1 MADDGGGAARNTAFG
16 GTGNPPSAIFLVAQM
31 IDIPLTS
38 VKGIGPKRA
47 ELFEQLGVRSAR
59 ELLYRLPRDYLDY
72 SALTPV
78 ASLADGKYAAARVR
92 ISSAPRYFRKGGL
105 TVISASAQDETGSVT
120 LKWFNQPYRSMQV
133 KAGEVVCVCGR
144 VLRKKGV
151 TLLNPMVTSVLP
163 GILPVYATVKGL
175 NQRTWRD
182 SQMAALD
189 AVWDRIDET
198 LPPKIIEQYGLAPL
212 ALALR
217 HAHFPFSRE
226 ALELARKRLDFEN
239 ALLYFLAVEEQK
251 AERSR
256 QNGFAFDTGGVLE
269 KYGAKLGYELTN
281 AQKRVI
287 GEIAAD
293 MERPVPMNRLL
304 QGDVGS
310 GKTAVA
316 LYALCVASANGK
328 QGALLAPTEILAEQH
343 YETLRSI
350 FGSSAALLTG
360 SMKKSERDAVLQR
373 IYDGTALCVTG
384 THALLSGDVK
394 FYDLGCV
401 VTDEQHR
408 FGVRQRAAMQEKGA
422 RPDMLVMSAT
432 PIPRTL
438 ALILYGDLD
447 ISVIDELPPGRKP
460 IKTSLIPPHKREDMY
475 VYLAKQAAEEG
486 LQSYVVCPLIE
497 ESENIDCPSVC
508 ALFSELKKALPK
520 TRLGMLHGQMK
531 DAEKERVMRAFRVGE
546 IDILVTT
553 TVIEVG
559 VHVENACFMVVEGA
573 ERFGLSQLHQLR
585 GRVGRSA
592 KQAYCFLLTS
602 EGNGEANERIQALTS
617 TCDGFEIAR
626 QDLLLRGPGDF
637 IGVRQHGEAGL
648 MMLGGVL
655 DVQTLEQAG
664 KAAREIVSTP
674 NEESARLIELANER
688 YDAMSDIAMN

>member
-1 MADDGGGAARNTAFG
+1 
-16 GTGNPPSAIFLVAQM
+16 M
-31 IDIPLTS
+31 IDILLTS

-47 ELFEQLGVRSAR
+47 ELFCQLGVHSAR
-59 ELLYRLPRDYLDY
+59 ELLNRLPRDYLDY
-72 SALTPV
+72 STVTPV
-78 ASLADGKYAAARVR
+78 CELIDGKYAAARVR
-92 ISSAPRYFRKGGL
+92 ISSAPRYFRKGGM
-105 TVISASAQDETGSVT
+105 TVISASAQDETGCVT
-120 LKWFNQPYRSMQV
+120 LKWFNQPYRSSQV

-151 TLLNPMVTSVLP
+151 TLLNPMLSSVLP
-163 GILPVYATVKGL
+163 GILPVYTTVKGL

-182 SQMAALD
+182 SQMAALE
-189 AVWDRIDET
+189 AVWDQIGET
-198 LPPKIIEQYGLAPL
+198 LPQNVIDQYGLAPL

-217 HAHFPFSRE
+217 HAHFPFSKE

-239 ALLYFLAVEEQK
+239 ALLYFIAVEQQK
-251 AERSR
+251 AERTR
-256 QNGFAFDTGGVLE
+256 QNGFAFDTSGVFG
-269 KYGAKLGYELTN
+269 KFSAKLGYELTN

-287 GEIAAD
+287 TEISAD
-293 MERPVPMNRLL
+293 MEQPIPMNRLL

-328 QGALLAPTEILAEQH
+328 QGVLLAPTEILAEQH
-343 YETLRSI
+343 YETLKTI

-360 SMKKSERDAVLQR
+360 SMKKAERDAVLKK
-373 IYDGTALCVTG
+373 IADGTALCVAG
-384 THALLSGDVK
+384 THALLSGGVR

-408 FGVRQRAAMQEKGA
+408 FGVRQRAAMMEKGA

-460 IKTSLIPPHKREDMY
+460 VKTSLIPPNKRGDMY
-475 VYLAKQAAEEG
+475 AYLAKQAAEEG

-497 ESENIDCPSVC
+497 ESESIECPSVFE
-508 ALFSELKKALPK
+508 LYTELKKTLPK
-520 TRLGMLHGQMK
+520 TRIGMLHGQMK
-531 DAEKERVMRAFRVGE
+531 DAEKERVMRAFRAGE

-559 VHVENACFMVVEGA
+559 VHVENACFMVIEGA

-592 KQAYCFLLTS
+592 RQAYCFLLTS
-602 EGNGEANERIQALTS
+602 DGNGETNERIQTLAKTS
-617 TCDGFEIAR
+617 DGFEIAR

-637 IGVRQHGEAGL
+637 IGVRQHGDAGVA
-648 MMLGGVL
+648 MLGGML
-655 DVQTLEQAG
+655 DVQTLERAG
-664 KAAREIVSTP
+664 RAAREIVCTP
-674 NEESARLIELANER
+674 NEENTRLIELANER

>member
-1 MADDGGGAARNTAFG
+1 M
-16 GTGNPPSAIFLVAQM
+16 
-31 IDIPLTS
+31 
-38 VKGIGPKRA
+38 
-47 ELFEQLGVRSAR
+47 
-59 ELLYRLPRDYLDY
+59 
-72 SALTPV
+72 
-78 ASLADGKYAAARVR
+78 
-92 ISSAPRYFRKGGL
+92 
-105 TVISASAQDETGSVT
+105 
-120 LKWFNQPYRSMQV
+120 
-133 KAGEVVCVCGR
+133 
-144 VLRKKGV
+144 
-151 TLLNPMVTSVLP
+151 
-163 GILPVYATVKGL
+163 
-175 NQRTWRD
+175 
-182 SQMAALD
+182 
-189 AVWDRIDET
+189 
-198 LPPKIIEQYGLAPL
+198 
-212 ALALR
+212 
-217 HAHFPFSRE
+217 
-226 ALELARKRLDFEN
+226 DFEN

-256 QNGFAFDTGGVLE
+256 QNGFAFDISGVLE

-287 GEIAAD
+287 SEIAAD

-360 SMKKSERDAVLQR
+360 SMKKTERDAVLRR
-373 IYDGTALCVTG
+373 IADGTALCVTG

-460 IKTSLIPPHKREDMY
+460 IKTSLIPPQKREDMY
-475 VYLAKQAAEEG
+475 VYLSKQAAEEG

-508 ALFSELKKALPK
+508 ALFQQLKKALPK
-520 TRLGMLHGQMK
+520 TRVGMLHGQMK
-531 DAEKERVMRAFRVGE
+531 DAEKERVMRAFRAGE

-559 VHVENACFMVVEGA
+559 VHVENACFMVIEGA

-602 EGNGEANERIQALTS
+602 EGNGEEPTS
-617 TCDGFEIAR
+617 G
-626 QDLLLRGPGDF
+626 
-637 IGVRQHGEAGL
+637 
-648 MMLGGVL
+648 
-655 DVQTLEQAG
+655 
-664 KAAREIVSTP
+664 
-674 NEESARLIELANER
+674 
-688 YDAMSDIAMN
+688 

>member
-1 MADDGGGAARNTAFG
+1 
-16 GTGNPPSAIFLVAQM
+16 M
-31 IDIPLTS
+31 IDILLTS

-47 ELFEQLGVRSAR
+47 ELFCQLGVHSAR
-59 ELLYRLPRDYLDY
+59 ELLNRLPRDYLDY
-72 SALTPV
+72 STVTPV
-78 ASLADGKYAAARVR
+78 CELKDGKYAAARVR
-92 ISSAPRYFRKGGL
+92 ISSAPRYFRKGGM
-105 TVISASAQDETGSVT
+105 TVISASAQDETGCVT
-120 LKWFNQPYRSMQV
+120 LKWFNQPYRSTQV

-151 TLLNPMVTSVLP
+151 TLLNPMITNVLP
-163 GILPVYATVKGL
+163 GILPVYTTVKGL

-182 SQMAALD
+182 SQMAALE
-189 AVWDRIDET
+189 AVWDQIGET
-198 LPPKIIEQYGLAPL
+198 LPQNIIDQYELAPL

-239 ALLYFLAVEEQK
+239 ALLYFITVEQQK
-251 AERSR
+251 AERTR
-256 QNGFAFDTGGVLE
+256 QNGFAFDTSGVFG
-269 KYGAKLGYELTN
+269 KFAAKLGYELTN

-287 GEIAAD
+287 TEISAD
-293 MERPVPMNRLL
+293 MEQPIPMNRLL

-328 QGALLAPTEILAEQH
+328 QGVLLAPTEILAEQH
-343 YETLRSI
+343 YETLKTI

-360 SMKKSERDAVLQR
+360 SMKKAERDAVLKK
-373 IYDGTALCVTG
+373 IADGTALCVAG
-384 THALLSGDVK
+384 THALLSGGVK

-408 FGVRQRAAMQEKGA
+408 FGVRQRAAMMEKGA

-460 IKTSLIPPHKREDMY
+460 VKTSLIPPNKRGDMY
-475 VYLAKQAAEEG
+475 AYLARQAAEEG

-497 ESENIDCPSVC
+497 ESESIECPSVSE
-508 ALFSELKKALPK
+508 LYIELKKSLPK
-520 TRLGMLHGQMK
+520 TRIGMLHGQMK
-531 DAEKERVMRAFRVGE
+531 DTEKERVMRAFRAGE

-559 VHVENACFMVVEGA
+559 VHVENACFMVMEGA

-592 KQAYCFLLTS
+592 RQAYCFLLTTD
-602 EGNGEANERIQALTS
+602 GNGEANERIQTLAKTS
-617 TCDGFEIAR
+617 DGFEIAR

-637 IGVRQHGEAGL
+637 IGVRQHGDAGVA
-648 MMLGGVL
+648 MLGGML
-655 DVQTLEQAG
+655 DVQTLERAG
-664 KAAREIVSTP
+664 RAAREIVSTP
-674 NEESARLIELANER
+674 NEENARLIELANER

>member
-1 MADDGGGAARNTAFG
+1 
-16 GTGNPPSAIFLVAQM
+16 M
-31 IDIPLTS
+31 IDLPLTS
-38 VKGIGPKRA
+38 VKGIGPKRT

-72 SALTPV
+72 SSVTPV
-78 ASLADGKYAAARVR
+78 AALTDGKYAATQVR
-92 ISSAPRYFRKGGL
+92 ISSAPRYFRKGGM
-105 TVISASAQDETGSVT
+105 TVISASAQDETGCVT

-144 VLRKKGV
+144 VQRKKGV
-151 TLLNPMVTSVLP
+151 ALLNPMITNVLP

-182 SQMAALD
+182 SQMAALE

-198 LPPKIIEQYGLAPL
+198 LPQKIIEQYELSPL

-239 ALLYFLAVEEQK
+239 ALLYFIAVEEQK

-256 QNGFAFDTGGVLE
+256 QNGFAFDTSGVLE
-269 KYGAKLGYELTN
+269 KFRAKLGYELTS
-281 AQKRVI
+281 AQRRVI
-287 GEIAAD
+287 SEIAAD

-328 QGALLAPTEILAEQH
+328 QGVLLAPTEILAEQH
-343 YETLRSI
+343 YETLRAI

-360 SMKKSERDAVLQR
+360 SMKKAERDDVLRR
-373 IYDGTALCVTG
+373 IADGTALCVTG

-408 FGVRQRAAMQEKGA
+408 FGVRQRAAMQEKGV

-460 IKTSLIPPHKREDMY
+460 VKTSLIPPQKREDMY
-475 VYLAKQAAEEG
+475 VYLSKQAVEQG
-486 LQSYVVCPLIE
+486 QQSYIVCPLIE
-497 ESENIDCPSVC
+497 ESENIDCPSVS
-508 ALFSELKKALPK
+508 ALFSELKKTLPK
-520 TRLGMLHGQMK
+520 TRLCMLHGQMK
-531 DAEKERVMRAFRVGE
+531 DAEKERVMRAFRAGE
-546 IDILVTT
+546 IDMLVTT

-559 VHVENACFMVVEGA
+559 VHVENACFMVIEGA

-592 KQAYCFLLTS
+592 MQAYCFLLTS
-602 EGNGEANERIQALTS
+602 EGNGEANARIQALIKTS
-617 TCDGFEIAR
+617 DGFEIAR
-626 QDLLLRGPGDF
+626 QDLMLRGPGDF
-637 IGVRQHGEAGL
+637 IGVRQHGDAGL

-655 DVQTLEQAG
+655 DVQTLELAG
-664 KAAREIVSTP
+664 RAAREIVSTP
-674 NEESARLIELANER
+674 NVESASLVELANER